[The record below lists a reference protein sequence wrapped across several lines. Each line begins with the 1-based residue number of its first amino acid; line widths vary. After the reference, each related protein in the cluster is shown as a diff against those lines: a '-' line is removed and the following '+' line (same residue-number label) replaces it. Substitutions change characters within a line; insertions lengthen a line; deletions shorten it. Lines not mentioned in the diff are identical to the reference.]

1 MSTVAA
7 AVTAALAVVVGL
19 AGVPRGV
26 TRRSTGDAPAPVAG
40 TARDP
45 RRGRRRERAL
55 DDAFPDALDL
65 FVVSVQ
71 AGLLPQQAL
80 AHVAGAVHPLIAR
93 AFREV
98 GRRVA
103 RGDRFVDALAC
114 VVDHLGT
121 RALAFVAALS
131 AGERTGMPI
140 GPIVDR
146 IADEARQH
154 RRRLAESATRELP
167 VRLAFPL
174 AFCTLPAFALV
185 AIAPLLVGALAS
197 LRLG

>member
-1 MSTVAA
+1 MSTI
-7 AVTAALAVVVGL
+7 AALAALLAVALAL
-19 AGVPRGV
+19 AG
-26 TRRSTGDAPAPVAG
+26 TSWG
-40 TARDP
+40 TARADP
-45 RRGRRRERAL
+45 PARPSTAREPKRRKRRDRAI

-80 AHVAGAVHPLIAR
+80 AHVSTAVHPIIGR

-98 GRRVA
+98 DERVG
-103 RGDRFVDALAC
+103 RGDRFVDALTC

-121 RALAFVAALS
+121 RALTFVATLS

-140 GPIVDR
+140 GPVVDR

-154 RRRLAESATRELP
+154 RRRLAESASRELP
-167 VRLAFPL
+167 VRLTFPL
-174 AFCTLPAFALV
+174 VLCTLPAFALV
-185 AIAPLLVGALAS
+185 AIAPLLVGALSS
-197 LRLG
+197 LRPS

>member
-1 MSTVAA
+1 MTLVAGVAA
-7 AVTAALAVVVGL
+7 VLAVVLGTSAITGSPRRSHVPPTL
-19 AGVPRGV
+19 RRPRGPG
-26 TRRSTGDAPAPVAG
+26 RG
-40 TARDP
+40 T
-45 RRGRRRERAL
+45 RRERVL

-80 AHVAGAVHPLIAR
+80 AHVADAVHPLVGR

-98 GRRVA
+98 EARVD
-103 RGDRFVDALAC
+103 RGDRFVDALAIL
-114 VVDHLGT
+114 VDRLGT
-121 RALAFVAALS
+121 RALAFVATLS

-154 RRRLAESATRELP
+154 RRRLAESAARELP
-167 VRLAFPL
+167 VKLAAPL
-174 AFCTLPAFALV
+174 VVCTLPAFCLV
-185 AIAPLLVGALAS
+185 AIAPLLVGALSS
-197 LRLG
+197 LRLS